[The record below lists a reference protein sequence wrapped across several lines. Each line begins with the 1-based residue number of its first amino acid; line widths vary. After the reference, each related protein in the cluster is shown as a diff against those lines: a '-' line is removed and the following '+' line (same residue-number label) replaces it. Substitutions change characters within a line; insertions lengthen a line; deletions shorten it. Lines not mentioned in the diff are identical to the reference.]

1 MIPYPGA
8 IMSKPAKVLAI
19 LGVFLLI
26 AGLLG
31 WAATG
36 FTDKGKTAIMSGAAS
51 GSILLISAWLSARPG
66 VFGLVSWQIGLGF
79 AALFGSTFIW
89 RASIAWMDV
98 MSGGDKLPIAILL
111 SKMALATAVALF
123 VSIRMKKAETAAS
136 LLP

>member
-1 MIPYPGA
+1 
-8 IMSKPAKVLAI
+8 MSKPAKVLAI

-51 GSILLISAWLSARPG
+51 GSILLISAWLSGRPG
-66 VFGLVSWQIGLGF
+66 GVGFVAWIAGIGF

-89 RASIAWMDV
+89 RASIAWTDV
-98 MSGGDKLPIAILL
+98 FNGGDKLPIAILL

-123 VSIRMKKAETAAS
+123 VAIRMKKAETSAS
-136 LLP
+136 PLLK